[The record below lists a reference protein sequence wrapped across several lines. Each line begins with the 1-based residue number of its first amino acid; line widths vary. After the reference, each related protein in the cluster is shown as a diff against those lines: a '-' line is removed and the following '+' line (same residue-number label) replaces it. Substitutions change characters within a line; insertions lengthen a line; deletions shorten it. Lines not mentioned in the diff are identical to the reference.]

1 MAVYKEINRADGS
14 GVTTFY
20 RLSNVLDTA
29 ETDDQEGQAV
39 IFDYNEA
46 QNKPSINGVTLV
58 GDKTSEDLGLQPAGD
73 YITNDEADAK
83 FIDEDELLA
92 YDYVNQT
99 QLEEALAN
107 IEHFHREIVNALP
120 VTGRDNVLYMVR
132 KEGSGEDIYNEYI
145 WVGLSNSPDG
155 YEFIGTTATDLTD
168 YYKKS
173 EVNTLLNN
181 KVDKEYGKGLSEQNY
196 TLTEKTKLAGLEN
209 YDDTEIQSHVAT
221 LSNTVSGLSTTS
233 TSLNNRLT
241 AIEPQV
247 SSNTAAVSTIYDLL
261 DKKMTAIRLVEQGDG
276 WVWMNLEG
284 SRLTYA
290 QASAALGHENCMLF
304 IEQLENDGKVIPA
317 EYKSE
322 GDHINVI
329 FKDLDSLVHIM
340 TCGEDDALVTH
351 DVTTVNGL
359 INFTVEDEAIGYGT
373 TLNAVYGNT
382 YQYNTTGKNL
392 FDKDGTNFEG
402 HTGINN
408 FNGKKIINNSSV
420 GNNAYTLSDN
430 NGRCQIY
437 FKGEIGQTYYLS
449 FNSNYNIRAVKAFGS
464 DGIIT
469 DTLATQKTITMTT
482 NYVGIIMGKADTTDF
497 TDAQVLE
504 LKNSIQIESGSSP
517 TDYEPY
523 TGGIPSPNP
532 DYPQDI
538 KTVTGNIMLR
548 TESTNKVD
556 LTPLTVDKLAGT
568 NGSQNIVSEWVFDEE
583 IGRNVYHLKRLSTG
597 AAYPCAYFSLPVGRF
612 NPKGKNWAIV
622 YKYKTVGSLAGDTS
636 YGAWIGFNGR
646 NLWETINVNSGGNI
660 KNAFVTASTNWNIGY
675 TLIPK
680 NNSVY
685 DTYSGSYRYMSVCL
699 GMAQVEME
707 IYVSDIMVVEITDE
721 EYSASTYTPPAFEQ
735 YQGQAFTLS
744 LGSIELCKVDTH
756 QDKIYKNNGAWYL
769 HKEIGKHIVTA
780 EDITQCSDFWYA
792 SLGLYAAGIDKSVL
806 GLPIDVEVQIPSLCN
821 SYTLVES
828 FSDVGQY
835 SFKRNRAYLFFVNN
849 TFENLTQ
856 AKAQVAGT
864 ILYYVLNE
872 PSDIEIEDPTLLA
885 QLEALEQIT
894 QYKDTYITITGADL
908 TPEADF
914 TYISDIV
921 INNSDHVLGKD
932 TYWNDEVPTS
942 ADLPADAQEGE
953 IRIVQDTEAVYIYDG
968 TDWIPF
974 DKGTE
979 VDLSNYLAKDN
990 TTAWIPTGP
999 FNPATKKYVDD
1010 SVSGLHIP
1018 TKVSQLQ
1025 NDSNFVTASVNNLTN
1040 YYLKTNTY
1048 TKNEVD
1054 ALIAGGGHAIDI
1066 VDDLNQQ
1073 TSGKVLDAHQG
1084 YVLSGRTVPAGGS
1097 TGQVL
1102 KKESNTDYDTS
1113 WTTLVGIPGGGTSGQ
1128 ALIKSSA
1135 TNYDA
1140 AWTTIYTI
1148 PSGGTSGQ
1156 ALVKS
1161 SNSDY
1166 AVTWGNIPNITSGTA
1181 NPSGGSDGDIYL
1193 KYDA

>member
-39 IFDYNEA
+39 VFDYNEA

-58 GDKTSEDLGLQPAGD
+58 GDKTSSDLGLQPAGD

-92 YDYVNQT
+92 YDYVNET

-120 VTGRDNVLYMVR
+120 VTGKDNVLYMVR

-145 WVGLSNSPDG
+145 WVGLSNSTDG

-168 YYKKS
+168 YYKKG
-173 EVNTLLNN
+173 EVNTLLSN

-247 SSNTAAVSTIYDLL
+247 SSNSAAVSTIYDLL
-261 DKKMTAIRLVEQGDG
+261 DKRMTAIRLVEQGDG

-340 TCGEDDALVTH
+340 TCGEDDAIVTE
-351 DVTTVNGL
+351 DVTTTDGQVNFS
-359 INFTVEDEAIGYGT
+359 IEDEAVGYGT
-373 TLNAVYGNT
+373 ALDTIYGNT
-382 YQYNTTGKNL
+382 EQLQTTGKNL
-392 FDKDGTNFEG
+392 LDTPQIHTWSGYKSIRNPLIAGTYTISCGKVTQGGANPPAIVMG
-402 HTGINN
+402 STYKYLTNN
-408 FNGKKIINNSSV
+408 LV
-420 GNNAYTLSDN
+420 TTVTLSADVTDILFYS
-430 NGRCQIY
+430 NGY
-437 FKGEIGQTYYLS
+437 
-449 FNSNYNIRAVKAFGS
+449 NYAESQGVTSTVEDLMI
-464 DGIIT
+464 
-469 DTLATQKTITMTT
+469 
-482 NYVGIIMGKADTTDF
+482 
-497 TDAQVLE
+497 
-504 LKNSIQIESGSSP
+504 SINGG
-517 TDYEPY
+517 DYEPY
-523 TGGIPSPNP
+523 TGGQASPSPE
-532 DYPQDI
+532 YPQEV
-538 KTVTGNIMLR
+538 KTVKGNLSFAASGKNMYPYPYESSTTEINGITFTDNGDGTITANGTATSQAIYFMNTGNLY
-548 TESTNKVD
+548 
-556 LTPLTVDKLAGT
+556 L
-568 NGSQNIVSEWVFDEE
+568 
-583 IGRNVYHLKRLSTG
+583 
-597 AAYPCAYFSLPVGRF
+597 
-612 NPKGKNWAIV
+612 PKGG
-622 YKYKTVGSLAGDTS
+622 YK
-636 YGAWIGFNGR
+636 FNGCPAGGSTSTYFLELYKHNPASYPKDSGEGGTFYIKENNQYIQFYIVIR
-646 NLWETINVNSGGNI
+646 SGTIVNNLVFKPMIRKINI
-660 KNAFVTASTNWNIGY
+660 ED
-675 TLIPK
+675 
-680 NNSVY
+680 
-685 DTYSGSYRYMSVCL
+685 DTY
-699 GMAQVEME
+699 E
-707 IYVSDIMVVEITDE
+707 
-721 EYSASTYTPPAFEQ
+721 P
-735 YQGQAFTLS
+735 YQGRRYSLS
-744 LGSIELCKVDTH
+744 LGSIELCKIGNY
-756 QDKIYKNNGAWYL
+756 QNKIYKQNDAWYL
-769 HKEIGKHIVTA
+769 HKDIDKIVLNGQDGVGNT
-780 EDITQCSDFWYA
+780 YV
-792 SLGLYAAGIDKSVL
+792 SLGSGQGGQKRFKVGNPLFGNVPNNIRTVYADYYQGIPYNGSTSTSNSICQWSDQNMFAITTDSTTMTMSEFKAMLNSNPLTVYYVL
-806 GLPIDVEVQIPSLCN
+806 ENPIDVEI
-821 SYTLVES
+821 
-828 FSDVGQY
+828 D
-835 SFKRNRAYLFFVNN
+835 
-849 TFENLTQ
+849 
-856 AKAQVAGT
+856 
-864 ILYYVLNE
+864 
-872 PSDIEIEDPTLLA
+872 DPTLLA
-885 QLEALEQIT
+885 QLSALEQIT
-894 QYKDTYITITGADL
+894 QYKNTYLGIIATNNSSI
-908 TPEADF
+908 PEADF
-914 TYISDIV
+914 TYIRNVV

-942 ADLPADAQEGE
+942 ADLPANAQEGE

-1025 NDSNFVTASVNNLTN
+1025 NDSNFVTANVNNLTN

-1113 WTTLVGIPGGGTSGQ
+1113 WTTLAGIPGGGTSGQ
-1128 ALIKSSA
+1128 ALVKSSA

-1148 PSGGTSGQ
+1148 PTGGTSGQ